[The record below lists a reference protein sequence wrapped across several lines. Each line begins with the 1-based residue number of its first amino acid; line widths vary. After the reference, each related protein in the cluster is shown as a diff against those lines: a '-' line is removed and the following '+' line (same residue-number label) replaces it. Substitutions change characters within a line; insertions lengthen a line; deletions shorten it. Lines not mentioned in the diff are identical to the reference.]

1 MESSCCPFHEL
12 RLLHCLSK
20 SNRQRQS
27 PRRYENHYRKETYI
41 IHLTASPKDT
51 IYAYK
56 VSTGIDK
63 SHPGHLPL
71 TIFETIIQN
80 VCKIR
85 LVSNTAS
92 DKRLLYVLTLFPPI
106 ARLLPRKLFG
116 LLSFQLGV
124 GCLPIDIE

>member
-27 PRRYENHYRKETYI
+27 PRRYENQYRKETYI
-41 IHLTASPKDT
+41 IHFTASQKDT

-92 DKRLLYVLTLFPPI
+92 DKRLLLCLDSLPTHCPLITEKVVWTSQLS
-106 ARLLPRKLFG
+106 ARRW
-116 LLSFQLGV
+116 LSAYRY
-124 GCLPIDIE
+124 